1 MKTQKVLKITALSCV
16 AVFALGVLI
25 FGFVTGFG
33 IEDYTALF
41 PFETTCILSDPLAN
55 ADALVALILHRM
67 AQARDGEN
75 FGEPQRRIIPCRFA
89 QGDSVGRV

>member
-1 MKTQKVLKITALSCV
+1 MRNSPEKHDSGALEQSLV
-16 AVFALGVLI
+16 Y
-25 FGFVTGFG
+25 G